1 GRAEPPGPG
10 RLRSRLRRA
19 PVEARDPARGRDAD
33 RAADRGRQAAR
44 RRHRARRRGRRR
56 AARGAGVRPF
66 EEAVASELAGLLRG
80 GGAGGLRAGVAARGI
95 HLTVRELVVVR
106 MERGPLD
113 AREVSDAAE
122 AAVRAACRLVR
133 ELSAPDELAE
143 IVCRSALEAV
153 RGHGG
158 ESARW
163 L

>member
-1 GRAEPPGPG
+1 M
-10 RLRSRLRRA
+10 
-19 PVEARDPARGRDAD
+19 
-33 RAADRGRQAAR
+33 
-44 RRHRARRRGRRR
+44 
-56 AARGAGVRPF
+56 RPF
-66 EEAVASELAGLLRG
+66 EEAVASELAGLLR
-80 GGAGGLRAGVAARGI
+80 AGVPARGI
-95 HLTVRELVVVR
+95 HLMVRELVVMR
-106 MERGPLD
+106 MEQGPLD

-163 L
+163 LADATAAAYAVLDELIRERSSPNR

>member
-1 GRAEPPGPG
+1 VRA
-10 RLRSRLRRA
+10 
-19 PVEARDPARGRDAD
+19 
-33 RAADRGRQAAR
+33 
-44 RRHRARRRGRRR
+44 
-56 AARGAGVRPF
+56 F
-66 EEAVASELAGLLRG
+66 EEAVASELAGLLR
-80 GGAGGLRAGVAARGI
+80 AGVPARGI
-95 HLTVRELVVVR
+95 HLTVRELVVMR

-163 L
+163 LDQATATARAVLDEMASEHAADDTWGWVARRSTRW